1 MSKAIPVT
9 RQELARAWRHL
20 HQAACVTPRQ
30 APHRLLVFYAV
41 ECGLKAVW
49 LRRQAREVLEGV
61 DIDHLGHDLNQL
73 FTELRIG
80 HSLTSLPATIT
91 LKPLGKSPRVRGRS
105 GGVDVL
111 HQAWR
116 YGVEVQTP
124 DDTLLEQKLDELNL
138 WIEKELQ
145 Q

>member
-9 RQELARAWRHL
+9 RQELTRAWRHL
-20 HQAACVTPRQ
+20 HQAARVTPRQ

-49 LRRQAREVLEGV
+49 LRQKNKEVLEGA
-61 DIDHLGHDLNQL
+61 DIDLLGHDLNQL
-73 FTELRIG
+73 FKDLCIG
-80 HSLTSLPATIT
+80 RQLAALPRTIT
-91 LKPLGKSPRVRGRS
+91 LKPLGKPSPRARC

-116 YGVEVQTP
+116 YGVEVATP
-124 DDTLLEQKLDELNL
+124 DDTAIEQQLDKLNE
-138 WIEKELQ
+138 WIAKELP
-145 Q
+145 